1 MPNLENTEKLL
12 MKQVRAVR
20 QGELNNEYENWD
32 KVNNGDMLKFDWS
45 KNLYELQISTKT
57 VSDVSSN
64 YMYYIYFPLESIK
77 LKN

>member
-12 MKQVRAVR
+12 MNQVRAVR

-45 KNLYELQISTKT
+45 KNLYELQISRLKQWT
-57 VSDVSSN
+57 VSQVTTC
-64 YMYYIYFPLESIK
+64 ITFIFPFNQFS
-77 LKN
+77 